1 MIPQTIAHQAP
12 LSMEFSRQE
21 YWSGLPLAS
30 PGDLPNPGIKAGS
43 LTSQADSLLSEPPGK
58 QILPGTYLNKKK
70 GFFLH
75 LKDKFNWTSWFY
87 LAILV
92 RNSSCRRRIEQR
104 RRKPPSP
111 LRSRAYTPGEERDFM
126 LNPAPHLLARYD
138 IALWNELGPLS
149 I

>member
-1 MIPQTIAHQAP
+1 MIPQTTTHQAP
-12 LSMEFSRQE
+12 LSMELSRQE
-21 YWSGLPLAS
+21 YWRGLSLTS

-43 LTSQADSLLSEPPGK
+43 LASQAYFLLSEPPGK

-70 GFFLH
+70 GFILH

-87 LAILV
+87 LATLV

-111 LRSRAYTPGEERDFM
+111 LISRAYTPGEERDFM

-138 IALWNELGPLS
+138 TALTNELGPLS